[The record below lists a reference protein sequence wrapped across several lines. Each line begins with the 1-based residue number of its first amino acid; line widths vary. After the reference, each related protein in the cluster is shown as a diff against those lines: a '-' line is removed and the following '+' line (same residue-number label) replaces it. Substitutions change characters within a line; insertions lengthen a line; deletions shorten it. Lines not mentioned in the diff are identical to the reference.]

1 MSAKRIVLVVIASLL
16 VSLAAL
22 AALAARQCAPAS
34 RPATLEDLSWMVDG
48 FAQVKGKSRIE
59 EYWIPAVGGS
69 MLAVGRTIV
78 NDKTVFF
85 EFLRLEERPDGIYY
99 IAHPKARPGTE
110 FKLTRPA
117 EREAVVEN
125 PQHDNPQHLPYRA
138 TEGGGIHVHLEVDE
152 NGKHMTEELDY
163 TPIEHE

>member
-1 MSAKRIVLVVIASLL
+1 MTVKRIVLVALASLL

-22 AALAARQCAPAS
+22 AARQSPAPKQ
-34 RPATLEDLSWMVDG
+34 ATLADLSWMVGG
-48 FAQVKGKSRIE
+48 FAQVNGKSRIE
-59 EYWIPAVGGS
+59 EHWIPAAGGS

-110 FKLTRPA
+110 FKLTRSG
-117 EREAVVEN
+117 EREAVFEN
-125 PQHDNPQHLPYRA
+125 PQHDNPKILHYQG
-138 TEGGGIHVHLEVDE
+138 TEGGGIHVHLEGDE
-152 NGKHMTEELDY
+152 NGKHVTEELDY
-163 TPIEHE
+163 APIEHE